1 MSRELQPVPLGRCL
15 VVWSLVAAA
24 GSAVPLSF
32 RAELGTAAAL
42 ARDGLAGTPFDAV
55 LVAGCATVL
64 SGCAAWFL
72 LVSTVT
78 LAAATRGR
86 AARVPGCPDG
96 VRRALLA
103 ACGLALVATAAPA
116 TADQTGGLPP
126 GPVDEHVL
134 RGLPYPDRP
143 AVARR
148 PGPRPVA
155 TEVTVRAGD
164 SLWAIAR
171 RSLPRP
177 GPSTDAAVDERWR
190 QIWRLNRDVV
200 GADPDLIHPGTT
212 LRLPDP
218 KES

>member
-15 VVWSLVAAA
+15 VVWSLVAALCA
-24 GSAVPLSF
+24 AVPTAL
-32 RAELGTAAAL
+32 RAELGTAATLTRA
-42 ARDGLAGTPFDAV
+42 GLAGAPFDAV
-55 LVAGCATVL
+55 LVAGCATAL

-86 AARVPGCPDG
+86 VARMPGCPDG

-116 TADQTGGLPP
+116 TADRAGGLPP

-143 AVARR
+143 AVAPRR
-148 PGPRPVA
+148 GPRSGA

-164 SLWAIAR
+164 SLWVIAR
-171 RSLPRP
+171 RSLPHGAP
-177 GPSTDAAVDERWR
+177 PTDTAVDARWR

-200 GADPDLIHPGTT
+200 GDDPDLIHPGTT

>member
-24 GSAVPLSF
+24 CAAVPAAL

-55 LVAGCATVL
+55 LVAGCAVVL

-72 LVSTVT
+72 LISTVT

-86 AARVPGCPDG
+86 VVRLPGCPDG

-103 ACGLALVATAAPA
+103 ACGLALAAAAAPA
-116 TADQTGGLPP
+116 TADSTGGLPP

-143 AVARR
+143 AVPPRS
-148 PGPRPVA
+148 GPRPGA

-171 RSLPRP
+171 RSLPH
-177 GPSTDAAVDERWR
+177 GAPSSDAVVDQRWR

-200 GADPDLIHPGTT
+200 GADPDLIHPDTT